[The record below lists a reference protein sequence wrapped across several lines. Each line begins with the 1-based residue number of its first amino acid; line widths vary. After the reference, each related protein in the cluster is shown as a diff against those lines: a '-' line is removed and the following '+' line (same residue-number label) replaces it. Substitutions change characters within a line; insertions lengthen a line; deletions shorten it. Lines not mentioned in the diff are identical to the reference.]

1 MKVNHPGMAAFGKK
15 VRYYRRL
22 NKLSQEKL
30 AEIVGVDYTYISSI
44 ERGHR
49 NVSGINIM
57 RIAKALNVQPGD
69 LFPDVRNVSV

>member
-15 VRYYRRL
+15 VRYYRRI

-57 RIAKALNVQPGD
+57 RLAKALKVQVGD
-69 LFPDVRNVSV
+69 LFPDVRDLAI